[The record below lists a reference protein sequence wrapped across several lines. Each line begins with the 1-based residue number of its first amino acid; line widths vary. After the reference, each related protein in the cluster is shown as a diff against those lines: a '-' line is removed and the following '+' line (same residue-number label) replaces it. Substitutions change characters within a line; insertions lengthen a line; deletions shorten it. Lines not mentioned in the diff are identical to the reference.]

1 MDIKV
6 ETARSMDALGND
18 NSSKKSSNSLQS
30 DKNVASLKSQPNISN
45 ADGSKR
51 ASFRVRDSMR
61 SIRESN
67 TSIDRPIISLYPR
80 KSVSIVS
87 RDSMMANRTSILQLA
102 EYAIDRTNSSSKP
115 SINTS
120 KPSINNLNKSGE
132 SFARP
137 VSLISLKK
145 LNQIRESA
153 PNLAVDEIPQPA
165 INSEYLDYL
174 MLQQR
179 HSSCNFIQKIDSNEI
194 VWETKQTQIKMLGPH
209 LVGGKI
215 GKGAFGKVKEG
226 LCADSL
232 QRIAIKIL
240 PKKRVKK
247 MVDTVIR
254 EIKLLRRLKH
264 KNIVT
269 LVDVFAKV
277 EDNEGKAGIFPWF
290 LTIEEEPIV
299 WIFEDGTEEEKDTVL
314 NTCILKKSYVR
325 KVNVD
330 RDIKPGNLL
339 ITTDGVIKITDFGI
353 AECYDFYDDK
363 AMFSQTFAGTHQFVP
378 PEVLKDESETGFDGT
393 KAGVV
398 LYNMVSGRLPFEF
411 ADEEN
416 VIDLHEKIIKG
427 DYEMPK
433 DIPLECQDLICKIL
447 QKDPDQR
454 LAIEKIQV
462 HPWTLSY
469 VQQPLNSAES
479 NIKIYQDTNN
489 SVSTNTKDND
499 IPCDTTMV
507 PFLLQLHQE
516 ELERDLEDTGII
528 PLWSSSEDDVR
539 FVNKGVWQKE
549 EKDD

>member
-1 MDIKV
+1 MDMKI
-6 ETARSMDALGND
+6 ETAKSMDALGD

-30 DKNVASLKSQPNISN
+30 DKNAGVLKSQPNVS
-45 ADGSKR
+45 ADASKR
-51 ASFRVRDSMR
+51 GSFRVRDSMR

-87 RDSMMANRTSILQLA
+87 RESMMANRTSLLQLA
-102 EYAIDRTNSSSKP
+102 DNVVDRNNS
-115 SINTS
+115 NS

-132 SFARP
+132 SFGRP

-145 LNQIRESA
+145 LNQIREST
-153 PNLAVDEIPQPA
+153 PNLVVDEIPQPA
-165 INSEYLDYL
+165 MNSEYLDYL

-226 LCADSL
+226 ICADSL

-240 PKKRVKK
+240 AKKRVKK

-299 WIFEDGTEEEKDTVL
+299 WIFEDGTEEEKDVK
-314 NTCILKKSYVR
+314 ILKWYIIMEFCACS
-325 KVNVD
+325 
-330 RDIKPGNLL
+330 LQTL
-339 ITTDGVIKITDFGI
+339 IDHAPNHQLSI
-353 AECYDFYDDK
+353 AE
-363 AMFSQTFAGTHQFVP
+363 SH
-378 PEVLKDESETGFDGT
+378 
-393 KAGVV
+393 
-398 LYNMVSGRLPFEF
+398 R
-411 ADEEN
+411 
-416 VIDLHEKIIKG
+416 
-427 DYEMPK
+427 
-433 DIPLECQDLICKIL
+433 
-447 QKDPDQR
+447 
-454 LAIEKIQV
+454 
-462 HPWTLSY
+462 
-469 VQQPLNSAES
+469 
-479 NIKIYQDTNN
+479 
-489 SVSTNTKDND
+489 
-499 IPCDTTMV
+499 
-507 PFLLQLHQE
+507 
-516 ELERDLEDTGII
+516 
-528 PLWSSSEDDVR
+528 
-539 FVNKGVWQKE
+539 
-549 EKDD
+549 